1 MIQLVE
7 KASQSSRPSGQA
19 RRAPKGF
26 KCSAEMKFASAK
38 VFARGE
44 NTCTHHPAQGAKKLG
59 FVFDRG
65 VYVGENTSRPANV
78 RAASSAVACAAA
90 GRNLSVEKGF
100 AFFDGLNNGAYCP
113 IIFIHPAV

>member
-1 MIQLVE
+1 MN
-7 KASQSSRPSGQA
+7 
-19 RRAPKGF
+19 
-26 KCSAEMKFASAK
+26 FASAK

-44 NTCTHHPAQGAKKLG
+44 NACTRHPARGAKKLG

-78 RAASSAVACAAA
+78 RAASSAAACAAA

>member
-26 KCSAEMKFASAK
+26 KCSAEMNFASAK
-38 VFARGE
+38 VFAG
-44 NTCTHHPAQGAKKLG
+44 
-59 FVFDRG
+59 
-65 VYVGENTSRPANV
+65 GENTSRPANV
-78 RAASSAVACAAA
+78 RAASSAAACAAA